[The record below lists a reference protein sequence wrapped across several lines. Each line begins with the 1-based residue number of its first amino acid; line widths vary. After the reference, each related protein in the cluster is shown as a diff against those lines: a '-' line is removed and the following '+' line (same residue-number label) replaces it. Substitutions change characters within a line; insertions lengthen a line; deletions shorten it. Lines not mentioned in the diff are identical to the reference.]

1 MPVLMTASPDEIT
14 VLKQKITSLREQ
26 YLNASD
32 HSTKI
37 VLAAR
42 LDAHRAVLREWLTE
56 LEDDGDLMAY
66 RSEDVI

>member
-1 MPVLMTASPDEIT
+1 MPSLMTASPDEII
-14 VLKQKITSLREQ
+14 VLKQKITSLKEQ

-32 HSTKI
+32 HSTRT
-37 VLAAR
+37 VFSAR
-42 LDAHRAVLREWLTE
+42 LDAHPAVLREWEAE

>member
-32 HSTKI
+32 QSSRI

-42 LDAHRAVLREWLTE
+42 LDAHRAVLRKWLAE